1 MSAPAATYRPF
12 YFVWVVVTVL
22 CLLLALPLTIWDVST
37 HDHERT
43 YIVWFVAGLFVLLA
57 IPVSAYGVQ
66 VSCSRLTAHS
76 KATSHPSLRATW
88 RRTTRRGC
96 RSTLSAS
103 CGCPACTG

>member
-1 MSAPAATYRPF
+1 MSNPSKACTLLPPPSDAMSAQQPVTYRPF
-12 YFVWVVVTVL
+12 YFVWVVLTVL

-66 VSCSRLTAHS
+66 VSRGRTRARRPLT
-76 KATSHPSLRATW
+76 
-88 RRTTRRGC
+88 RTTGPHGGVQR
-96 RSTLSAS
+96 A
-103 CGCPACTG
+103 